1 MGGGVE
7 CPELS
12 RRGGVSVRGDHG
24 SEGAAPW
31 PRDPAGRVAWCPLR
45 EVTPQPWVM
54 GHRGMPLASFPRG
67 PSIPAPL
74 SATCGREE
82 IGLARFGTPTGF
94 GTRSS
99 ACITWPGTRARFPEP
114 VSRAYPR
121 EAGIYP
127 VARGSRA
134 GMWGAALPLSPAPV
148 GPYWGWAGLGA
159 SALLSGLGAR
169 GCSTSGGDVRAPV
182 LCVCRDFWGE
192 PLGFCLPQGPP
203 A

>member
-134 GMWGAALPLSPAPV
+134 GTDVGRGAAVVTGAGRPLL
-148 GPYWGWAGLGA
+148 GLGWVR
-159 SALLSGLGAR
+159 AR
-169 GCSTSGGDVRAPV
+169 CCLDWERGDVAPQE
-182 LCVCRDFWGE
+182 GT
-192 PLGFCLPQGPP
+192 
-203 A
+203 